1 MVSSEEDISDLYDA
15 TRDEDEF
22 LDDLTLVFDAV
33 PLVEVDGGMIGVP
46 LAALQRRRIDRFG
59 LLECVPSPICFFV
72 SLVSIFPANGETS
85 SNGINLIGCSFQSG
99 VNQHKRLQIGLFAR
113 LIGVVNFGAQLG
125 LAGDAFFKDHDESGH
140 GKTFQ

>member
-46 LAALQRRRIDRFG
+46 LAALQRRRI
-59 LLECVPSPICFFV
+59 E
-72 SLVSIFPANGETS
+72 
-85 SNGINLIGCSFQSG
+85 IGRAH
-99 VNQHKRLQIGLFAR
+99 V
-113 LIGVVNFGAQLG
+113 
-125 LAGDAFFKDHDESGH
+125 
-140 GKTFQ
+140 